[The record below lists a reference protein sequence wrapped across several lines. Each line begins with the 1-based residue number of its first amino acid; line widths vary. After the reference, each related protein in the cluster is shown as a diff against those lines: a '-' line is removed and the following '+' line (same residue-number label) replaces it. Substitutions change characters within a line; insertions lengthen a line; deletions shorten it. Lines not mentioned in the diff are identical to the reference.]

1 MDLIKRKGEK
11 VGPIKDVMHKFKI
24 TDTVNYKKYGIVKK
38 VLKRCLKMEGV
49 HNSFFEVILVDNN
62 TIQKINKEYRNI
74 DRVTDVISF
83 ALEDVNDVSLSDIRV
98 LGDIYICIDRMKEQA
113 IEYNHSETRELS
125 FLTVHGLL
133 HLLGYDHQT
142 KEDEEVMF
150 NLQRKIL
157 SDLNINR

>member
-1 MDLIKRKGEK
+1 MENYSIIDNDLYQ
-11 VGPIKDVMHKFKI
+11 
-24 TDTVNYKKYGIVKK
+24 NYDY
-38 VLKRCLKMEGV
+38 L
-49 HNSFFEVILVDNN
+49 NEVINHTLEVMDAKESIF
-62 TIQKINKEYRNI
+62 TIIFVTPEEIHELNKQYRGV

-83 ALEDVNDVSLSDIRV
+83 ALEDAHDVSLTDVRV

-113 IEYNHSETRELS
+113 LDYGHSETRELS

-150 NLQRKIL
+150 GLQRKIL
-157 SDLNINR
+157 SNLNINR

>member
-1 MDLIKRKGEK
+1 ME
-11 VGPIKDVMHKFKI
+11 
-24 TDTVNYKKYGIVKK
+24 NYSIIDNNLYQNYDY
-38 VLKRCLKMEGV
+38 LK
-49 HNSFFEVILVDNN
+49 EVINHTLEVMDAKESIF
-62 TIQKINKEYRNI
+62 TIIFVTKEEIHELNKQYRGV

-83 ALEDVNDVSLSDIRV
+83 ALEDAHDVSLTDVRV

-133 HLLGYDHQT
+133 HFLGYDHQT
-142 KEDEEVMF
+142 KEEEEIMF

>member
-1 MDLIKRKGEK
+1 MENNYTIVDNDLYKDYAYLDK
-11 VGPIKDVMHKFKI
+11 VINKTLEEEQVNGAVFSIIFVTLDEIHKL
-24 TDTVNYKKYGIVKK
+24 NKKYRG
-38 VLKRCLKMEGV
+38 
-49 HNSFFEVILVDNN
+49 
-62 TIQKINKEYRNI
+62 I
-74 DRVTDVISF
+74 DRPTDVISF
-83 ALEDVNDVSLSDIRV
+83 ALEDNDDFEINGLRV

-142 KEDEEVMF
+142 KEEEEIMF

>member
-1 MDLIKRKGEK
+1 MENYSIIDNDLYQ
-11 VGPIKDVMHKFKI
+11 
-24 TDTVNYKKYGIVKK
+24 NYDY
-38 VLKRCLKMEGV
+38 L
-49 HNSFFEVILVDNN
+49 NEVINHTLEVMDAKESIF
-62 TIQKINKEYRNI
+62 TIIFVTPEEIHELNKQYRGV

-83 ALEDVNDVSLSDIRV
+83 ALEDAHDVSLTDVRV

-113 IEYNHSETRELS
+113 LEYNHSETRELS

-150 NLQRKIL
+150 GLQRKIL

>member
-1 MDLIKRKGEK
+1 MENYSIIDNDLYQNYDYLNDVINHTLEVMDAKESIFTIIFVTPEEIHELNKQYR
-11 VGPIKDVMHKFKI
+11 
-24 TDTVNYKKYGIVKK
+24 
-38 VLKRCLKMEGV
+38 GV
-49 HNSFFEVILVDNN
+49 
-62 TIQKINKEYRNI
+62 

-83 ALEDVNDVSLSDIRV
+83 ALEDAHDVSLTDVRV

-113 IEYNHSETRELS
+113 LEYGHSETRELS

-150 NLQRKIL
+150 GLQRKIL

>member
-1 MDLIKRKGEK
+1 MENYSIIDNDLYQ
-11 VGPIKDVMHKFKI
+11 
-24 TDTVNYKKYGIVKK
+24 NYDY
-38 VLKRCLKMEGV
+38 L
-49 HNSFFEVILVDNN
+49 NEVINHTLEVMDAKESIF
-62 TIQKINKEYRNI
+62 TIIFVTPEEIHELNKQYRGV

-83 ALEDVNDVSLSDIRV
+83 ALEDAHDVSLTDVRV

-113 IEYNHSETRELS
+113 IEYGHSETRELS

-142 KEDEEVMF
+142 KEDEEIMLG
-150 NLQRKIL
+150 LQRKIL

>member
-1 MDLIKRKGEK
+1 ME
-11 VGPIKDVMHKFKI
+11 
-24 TDTVNYKKYGIVKK
+24 NYSI
-38 VLKRCLKMEGV
+38 
-49 HNSFFEVILVDNN
+49 VDNN
-62 TIQKINKEYRNI
+62 LYQNYDYLNEVINHTLEVMDAKESIFTIIFATPEEIHELNKQYRGV

-83 ALEDVNDVSLSDIRV
+83 ALEDAHDVSLTDVRV

-113 IEYNHSETRELS
+113 LEYNHSETRELS
-125 FLTVHGLL
+125 FLTIHGLL

-150 NLQRKIL
+150 GIQRKIL

>member
-1 MDLIKRKGEK
+1 MENYSIIDNDLYQNYDYLNGVINHTLEEMDAKESIFTIIFVTPEEIHELNKQYR
-11 VGPIKDVMHKFKI
+11 
-24 TDTVNYKKYGIVKK
+24 
-38 VLKRCLKMEGV
+38 GV
-49 HNSFFEVILVDNN
+49 
-62 TIQKINKEYRNI
+62 

-83 ALEDVNDVSLSDIRV
+83 ALEDAHDVSLSDVRV

-113 IEYNHSETRELS
+113 IEYGHSETRELS

-150 NLQRKIL
+150 GLQRKIL

>member
-1 MDLIKRKGEK
+1 ME
-11 VGPIKDVMHKFKI
+11 
-24 TDTVNYKKYGIVKK
+24 NYSIIDNNLYQNYDY
-38 VLKRCLKMEGV
+38 L
-49 HNSFFEVILVDNN
+49 NEVINHTLEVMDAKESIF
-62 TIQKINKEYRNI
+62 TIIFVTPEEIHELNKQYRRV

-83 ALEDVNDVSLSDIRV
+83 ALEDAHDVSLTDVRV

-113 IEYNHSETRELS
+113 IEYGHSETRELS

-150 NLQRKIL
+150 GLQRKIL

>member
-1 MDLIKRKGEK
+1 ME
-11 VGPIKDVMHKFKI
+11 
-24 TDTVNYKKYGIVKK
+24 NYSI
-38 VLKRCLKMEGV
+38 
-49 HNSFFEVILVDNN
+49 VDNN
-62 TIQKINKEYRNI
+62 LYQNYDYLNEVINHTLEVMDAKESIFTIIFVTKEEIHELNKQYRGV

-83 ALEDVNDVSLSDIRV
+83 ALEDVNDVSLTDVRV

-113 IEYNHSETRELS
+113 LEYNHSETRELS

-133 HLLGYDHQT
+133 HLLGYAHQT
-142 KEDEEVMF
+142 KEEEEVMF

>member
-1 MDLIKRKGEK
+1 ME
-11 VGPIKDVMHKFKI
+11 
-24 TDTVNYKKYGIVKK
+24 NYSI
-38 VLKRCLKMEGV
+38 
-49 HNSFFEVILVDNN
+49 VDNN
-62 TIQKINKEYRNI
+62 LYQNYDYLNEVINHTLEVMDDKESIFTIIFVTKEEIHELNKQYRGV

-142 KEDEEVMF
+142 KEEEEVMF

>member
-1 MDLIKRKGEK
+1 ME
-11 VGPIKDVMHKFKI
+11 
-24 TDTVNYKKYGIVKK
+24 NYSI
-38 VLKRCLKMEGV
+38 
-49 HNSFFEVILVDNN
+49 VDNN
-62 TIQKINKEYRNI
+62 LYQNYDYLNEVINHTLEVMDAKESIFTIIFVTKEEIHELNKQYRGV

-142 KEDEEVMF
+142 KEEEEVMF

>member
-1 MDLIKRKGEK
+1 ME
-11 VGPIKDVMHKFKI
+11 
-24 TDTVNYKKYGIVKK
+24 NYSI
-38 VLKRCLKMEGV
+38 
-49 HNSFFEVILVDNN
+49 VDNN
-62 TIQKINKEYRNI
+62 LYQNYDYLNEVINHTLEVLDAKESIFTIIFVTPEEIHELNKQYRGV

-83 ALEDVNDVSLSDIRV
+83 ALEDAHDVSLSDVRV

-113 IEYNHSETRELS
+113 LEYGHSETRELS

-150 NLQRKIL
+150 GILRKIL

>member
-1 MDLIKRKGEK
+1 MENYSIIDNNLYQNYDYLNEVINHTL
-11 VGPIKDVMHKFKI
+11 DVMDAKESIFTIIFVTKEEIHELNKQ
-24 TDTVNYKKYGIVKK
+24 Y
-38 VLKRCLKMEGV
+38 RGV
-49 HNSFFEVILVDNN
+49 
-62 TIQKINKEYRNI
+62 

>member
-1 MDLIKRKGEK
+1 MENYSIIGNDLYQ
-11 VGPIKDVMHKFKI
+11 
-24 TDTVNYKKYGIVKK
+24 NYDY
-38 VLKRCLKMEGV
+38 L
-49 HNSFFEVILVDNN
+49 NEVINHTLEVMDAKESIF
-62 TIQKINKEYRNI
+62 TIIFVTPEEIHELNKQYRGV

-83 ALEDVNDVSLSDIRV
+83 ALEDAHDVSLSDVRV

-113 IEYNHSETRELS
+113 LEYGHSETRELS

-150 NLQRKIL
+150 GIQRKIL

>member
-1 MDLIKRKGEK
+1 MENYSIIDNDLYQNYDYLNGVINHTLEVMDAKESI
-11 VGPIKDVMHKFKI
+11 F
-24 TDTVNYKKYGIVKK
+24 TIVFVTPEEIHELNKQY
-38 VLKRCLKMEGV
+38 RGV
-49 HNSFFEVILVDNN
+49 
-62 TIQKINKEYRNI
+62 

-83 ALEDVNDVSLSDIRV
+83 ALEDAHDVSLTDVRV

-113 IEYNHSETRELS
+113 LEYGHSETRELS

-150 NLQRKIL
+150 GLQRKIL

>member
-1 MDLIKRKGEK
+1 ME
-11 VGPIKDVMHKFKI
+11 
-24 TDTVNYKKYGIVKK
+24 NYSI
-38 VLKRCLKMEGV
+38 
-49 HNSFFEVILVDNN
+49 VDNN
-62 TIQKINKEYRNI
+62 LYQNYDYLNEVINHTLEVMDAKESIFTIIFVTKEEIHELNKQYRGV

-83 ALEDVNDVSLSDIRV
+83 ALEDAHDVSLSDIRV
-98 LGDIYICIDRMKEQA
+98 LGDIYICIDRMKEEA
-113 IEYNHSETRELS
+113 LEYNHSETRELS

-142 KEDEEVMF
+142 KEEEEIMF

>member
-1 MDLIKRKGEK
+1 ME
-11 VGPIKDVMHKFKI
+11 
-24 TDTVNYKKYGIVKK
+24 NYSI
-38 VLKRCLKMEGV
+38 
-49 HNSFFEVILVDNN
+49 VDNN
-62 TIQKINKEYRNI
+62 LYQNYDYLNEVINHTLEVMDAKESIFTIIFVTKKEIHELNKQYRGV

-83 ALEDVNDVSLSDIRV
+83 ALEDAHDVSLSDIRV

-150 NLQRKIL
+150 GLQRKIL

>member
-1 MDLIKRKGEK
+1 ME
-11 VGPIKDVMHKFKI
+11 
-24 TDTVNYKKYGIVKK
+24 NYSI
-38 VLKRCLKMEGV
+38 
-49 HNSFFEVILVDNN
+49 VDNN
-62 TIQKINKEYRNI
+62 LYQNYDYLNEVINHTLEVMDAKESIFTIIFVTPEEIHELNKQYRGV

-83 ALEDVNDVSLSDIRV
+83 ALEDAHDVSLTDVRV

-113 IEYNHSETRELS
+113 IEYGHSETRELS

-150 NLQRKIL
+150 GIQRKIL

>member
-1 MDLIKRKGEK
+1 MENYSIIDNDLYQ
-11 VGPIKDVMHKFKI
+11 
-24 TDTVNYKKYGIVKK
+24 NYDY
-38 VLKRCLKMEGV
+38 L
-49 HNSFFEVILVDNN
+49 NEVINHTLEVMDAKESIF
-62 TIQKINKEYRNI
+62 TIIFVTPEEIHELNKQYRGV

-83 ALEDVNDVSLSDIRV
+83 ALEDAHDVSLTDLRV

-113 IEYNHSETRELS
+113 IEYGHSETRELS

-142 KEDEEVMF
+142 KEEEEVMF
-150 NLQRKIL
+150 GLQRKIL

>member
-1 MDLIKRKGEK
+1 ME
-11 VGPIKDVMHKFKI
+11 
-24 TDTVNYKKYGIVKK
+24 NYSI
-38 VLKRCLKMEGV
+38 
-49 HNSFFEVILVDNN
+49 VDNN
-62 TIQKINKEYRNI
+62 LYQNYDYLKEVINHTLEVMDAKESIFTIIFVTKEEIHELNKQYRGV

-83 ALEDVNDVSLSDIRV
+83 ALEDAHDVSLSDIRV

-142 KEDEEVMF
+142 KEDEEVMI

>member
-1 MDLIKRKGEK
+1 ME
-11 VGPIKDVMHKFKI
+11 
-24 TDTVNYKKYGIVKK
+24 NYSI
-38 VLKRCLKMEGV
+38 
-49 HNSFFEVILVDNN
+49 VDNN
-62 TIQKINKEYRNI
+62 LYQNYDYLNEVINHTLEVMDAKESIFTIIFVTKEEIHELNKQYRGV

-83 ALEDVNDVSLSDIRV
+83 ALEDVNDVSLTDVRV

-142 KEDEEVMF
+142 KEEEEVMF

>member
-1 MDLIKRKGEK
+1 MEK
-11 VGPIKDVMHKFKI
+11 YSIIDNNLYQ
-24 TDTVNYKKYGIVKK
+24 NYDY
-38 VLKRCLKMEGV
+38 L
-49 HNSFFEVILVDNN
+49 NEVINHTLEVMDAKESIF
-62 TIQKINKEYRNI
+62 TIIFVTPEEIHELNKQYRGV

-83 ALEDVNDVSLSDIRV
+83 ALEDAHDVSLTDVRV

-113 IEYNHSETRELS
+113 IEYGHSETRELS

-150 NLQRKIL
+150 GLQRKIL